1 MTQLTITDLNR
12 NDALDHNAMSELKGG
27 LTANINNSQLAN
39 QVVTGGAGPVFATNS
54 PVSAPSTVLTESNPV
69 TLVNMTTANLMNAW
83 QNALSF

>member
-12 NDALDHNAMSELKGG
+12 NDALDHNAMSALKGG
-27 LTANINNSQLAN
+27 LTANINNSQSAN
-39 QVVTGGAGPVFATNS
+39 QVVTGGAGPVFAVNS

-83 QNALSF
+83 QNALNF